1 MNDDLST
8 HPSAPDVGRSDEG
21 TASWRA
27 LLYERFAN
35 QPTPVVLFSDS
46 VRSAASL
53 WTGTRAWTSTFR
65 AVGVARG
72 DRVVSALP
80 AGDALLQLTFAC
92 LWESVGLVL
101 ASTGVNGQLT
111 AVDVDLLLERHDA
124 RCLVGAMV
132 PDRPVLEPAAGGW
145 PVSVSDGFR
154 ARATTGQA
162 RNTAAG
168 FEEDIGAEPM
178 PYAECL
184 AAAHHRRAHGAF
196 ARARVLTLCDWQ
208 RRAGLWGGVI
218 LPLLEVEELFVP
230 RDRTNAAAV
239 HRLLVEEPI
248 THALVEAGT
257 SAKVRSVLLEQGV
270 PVVVLPDTDP

>member
-8 HPSAPDVGRSDEG
+8 HPSVPDVGSSDEQ

-35 QPTPVVLFSDS
+35 QPTPVVVFSDS

-53 WTGTRAWTSTFR
+53 WTGIRAWTSTFR
-65 AVGVARG
+65 AVGVATG

-101 ASTGVNGQLT
+101 TATEADGQLT

-132 PDRPVLEPAAGGW
+132 RGRPVLEPSAGGW
-145 PVSVSDGFR
+145 PVRVHDEFR
-154 ARATTGQA
+154 ARATTGHA
-162 RNTAAG
+162 CNMAAG
-168 FEEDIGAEPM
+168 FNEDVHAEPM

-184 AAAHHRRAHGAF
+184 AVAHRWRAHGAF

-208 RRAGLWGGVI
+208 RRAGLWGGAI
-218 LPLLEVEELFVP
+218 LPLMEVEELFVP
-230 RDRTNAAAV
+230 RDRTDAAAV

-257 SAKVRSVLLEQGV
+257 SAEVRSVLLEQGV
-270 PVVVLPDTDP
+270 PVVVLPGTGA